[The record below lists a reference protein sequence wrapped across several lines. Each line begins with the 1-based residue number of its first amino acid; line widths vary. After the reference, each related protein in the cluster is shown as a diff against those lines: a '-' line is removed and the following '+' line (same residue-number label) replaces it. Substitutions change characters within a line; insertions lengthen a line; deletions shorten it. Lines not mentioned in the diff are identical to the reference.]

1 MHHPILICGCPGS
14 GTSLLAKMLR
24 HCGVFLGADAGP
36 INDRKF
42 HESASFRDAN
52 NRILSSTIDFPHS
65 PKGFVQFRK
74 HNDRM
79 SANLD
84 TILRSMDVEAIQQ
97 QFWGAENRNQ
107 PWGWKDPRNS
117 ATALVWKS
125 LFPDLRILMLE
136 RKWRKSVAAE
146 RANSPAGEW
155 FRKQSSADIRHLYQN
170 PVGTDRADIIRVDF
184 DRLIASG
191 DELNATLKAL
201 GLDHHRVEN
210 FQGFSA
216 KVGLEF
222 SSQWVRANRV

>member
-1 MHHPILICGCPGS
+1 
-14 GTSLLAKMLR
+14 
-24 HCGVFLGADAGP
+24 
-36 INDRKF
+36 
-42 HESASFRDAN
+42 
-52 NRILSSTIDFPHS
+52 
-65 PKGFVQFRK
+65 
-74 HNDRM
+74 
-79 SANLD
+79 
-84 TILRSMDVEAIQQ
+84 MDVEAIQQ

>member
-1 MHHPILICGCPGS
+1 MHEPILICGCPGS

-36 INDRKF
+36 MKDRKF

-52 NRILSSTIDFPHS
+52 NQILSSTIDFPHA
-65 PKGFVQFRK
+65 PKGVVQFRN

-84 TILRSMDVEAIQQ
+84 TILRSIDVEAIQQ
-97 QFWGAENRNQ
+97 RFWAGENRDQ

-125 LFPDLRILMLE
+125 LFPGLRILMLE
-136 RKWRKSVAAE
+136 RKWRESVAAE
-146 RANSPAGEW
+146 QANSLAGEW
-155 FRKQSSADIRHLYQN
+155 FRKQSCADIHRLYQN
-170 PVGTDRADIIRVDF
+170 PVGIDRADIISVDF
-184 DRLIASG
+184 DRLITSS

-201 GLDHHRVEN
+201 GLEHRGVED
-210 FQGFSA
+210 FQDFA
-216 KVGLEF
+216 VKVGLE
-222 SSQWVRANRV
+222 SPSQ